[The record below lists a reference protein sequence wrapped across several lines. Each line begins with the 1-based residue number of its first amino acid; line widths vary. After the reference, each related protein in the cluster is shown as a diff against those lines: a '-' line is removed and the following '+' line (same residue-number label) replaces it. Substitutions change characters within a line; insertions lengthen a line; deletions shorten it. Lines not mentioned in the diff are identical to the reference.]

1 MHVIFSHGNLRKR
14 ILSLVV
20 VVFFG
25 SASILPSFAAV
36 GTAATPV
43 FDGDGMYISMQAD
56 DIDELAKNFDSVY
69 VGEDGVLSN
78 PILGTDDAGR
88 ITSNNLVE
96 YTVKGGDTLGGIAAR
111 YGISTETLVG
121 ANGLKTNSMIKE
133 GQTLKVLPVDGVLY
147 TTDGDTTIADIA
159 KKYSLDPVIVAN
171 QNDLADDAS
180 VLKGSQLILPG
191 LKTSD
196 VKPTIVADTTP
207 APSATVNTTA
217 VAQKKPVT
225 TTTPAKKPATTST
238 NPIKKDAPVV
248 EATEQG
254 SSLVWPAAS
263 PVITQKFHSGH
274 PAIDICYTKGDHTT
288 AIVAAKGGKVI
299 KAQGGYNG
307 GYGNMVI
314 IDHGD
319 GLRTL
324 YAHMRELYVSVG
336 QEVKAGQAVGW
347 MGNTGRV
354 YGRTGLHLH
363 FEVIKNNVR
372 MNPLSYL

>member
-1 MHVIFSHGNLRKR
+1 MHVVFSHGNLRKR
-14 ILSLVV
+14 ILSLVM

-69 VGEDGVLSN
+69 VGEDGILSN

-111 YGISTETLVG
+111 YGISTETLIG
-121 ANGLKTNSMIKE
+121 ANGLKATSMIKE

-147 TTDGDTTIADIA
+147 TIDNDTNVAEIA
-159 KKYSLDPVIVAN
+159 KKYSLDPVIIAN
-171 QNDLADDAS
+171 QNELSDDAA

-191 LKTSD
+191 LKLSD

-207 APSATVNTTA
+207 APTVAANVAQTTPKKTTATVAVTAKKTTTA
-217 VAQKKPVT
+217 AAKK
-225 TTTPAKKPATTST
+225 TTPKTSE
-238 NPIKKDAPVV
+238 P
-248 EATEQG
+248 TEQG
-254 SSLVWPAAS
+254 LSLRWPTAS

-274 PAIDICYTKGDHTT
+274 PAIDICYTKGNHTT
-288 AIVAAKGGKVI
+288 GIVAAKGGKVI

-307 GYGNMVI
+307 GYGNMII

-324 YAHMRELYVSVG
+324 YAHMKELYVTPG
-336 QEVKAGQAVGW
+336 QQVSAGETIGW
-347 MGNTGRV
+347 MGNTGRS

>member
-1 MHVIFSHGNLRKR
+1 MHVVFSHGNLRKR
-14 ILSLVV
+14 ILSLTL
-20 VVFFG
+20 VVFFS

-36 GTAATPV
+36 GTASTPV

-56 DIDELAKNFDSVY
+56 DIDELAKNFDSAF

-88 ITSNNLVE
+88 ITSNNLIE
-96 YTVKGGDTLGGIAAR
+96 YTVRSGDTLGGIAAR
-111 YGISTETLVG
+111 YGISTETLTG
-121 ANGLKTNSMIKE
+121 ANGLRATSMIKE
-133 GQTLKVLPVDGVLY
+133 GQVLKVLPVDGVLY
-147 TTDGDTTIADIA
+147 TTDTDTSIQDIA
-159 KKYSLDPVIVAN
+159 KKYNLDPVIIAN
-171 QNDLADDAS
+171 QNDLADDAQI
-180 VLKGSQLILPG
+180 LKGSQLIIPG
-191 LKTSD
+191 LKNSD
-196 VKPTIVADTTP
+196 VRTMIADTTLSPTPSTSISP
-207 APSATVNTTA
+207 AT
-217 VAQKKPVT
+217 QKKT
-225 TTTPAKKPATTST
+225 SISPAKDDKKKSTSAVKKTAPA
-238 NPIKKDAPVV
+238 V

-254 SSLVWPAAS
+254 SSFVWPAAS

-288 AIVAAKGGKVI
+288 AIVAVKGGKVI

-324 YAHMRELYVSVG
+324 YAHMRELYVTPG

-347 MGNTGRV
+347 MGKTGRV

>member
-1 MHVIFSHGNLRKR
+1 MHVVFSHGNLRKR

-43 FDGDGMYISMQAD
+43 FGGDGMYISMQAD

-69 VGEDGVLSN
+69 VGEDGILSN

-111 YGISTETLVG
+111 YGISTETLLGV
-121 ANGLKTNSMIKE
+121 NGLKATSMIKE

-147 TTDGDTTIADIA
+147 TTDSDTTVADIA
-159 KKYSLDPVIVAN
+159 KKYSLDPVIIAN

-196 VKPTIVADTTP
+196 IKPTLVADTTQ
-207 APSATVNTTA
+207 APVANTS
-217 VAQKKPVT
+217 VST
-225 TTTPAKKPATTST
+225 TTTQKKTTATT
-238 NPIKKDAPVV
+238 PVKKTATTTAAVKKQAPAV
-248 EATEQG
+248 EATQQG

-263 PVITQKFHSGH
+263 PVITQKFNAGH

-299 KAQGGYNG
+299 KSQGGYNG
-307 GYGNMVI
+307 GYGNMII

-336 QEVKAGQAVGW
+336 QEVKAGQAIGW